1 MSQFKSSSKSGNA
14 NLHDGEDVESVP
26 PATDGAQQSRD
37 TALATAAT
45 VGVVAVGVIIF
56 EAALLPGL
64 ILGAAAALAPEYL
77 PKIGSA
83 LNPLFRSTARGAYR
97 LGQKSREALAEAQEH
112 LHDIAAEV
120 DAEDDA
126 KAKAAPAGPDAKL
139 SPSA

>member
-1 MSQFKSSSKSGNA
+1 MSKIKSNSKSGN
-14 NLHDGEDVESVP
+14 GEDVDSAP
-26 PATDGAQQSRD
+26 QATEAAQQSYD
-37 TALATAAT
+37 TGLATAAT
-45 VGVVAVGVIIF
+45 VGVVAVGALVF

-64 ILGAAAALAPEYL
+64 ILGAAAALAPSYL

-83 LNPLFRSTARGAYR
+83 LNPLFRSTVRGAYR

-126 KAKAAPAGPDAKL
+126 KGKAATAAAPDAKMD
-139 SPSA
+139 PA

>member
-1 MSQFKSSSKSGNA
+1 MSKVKSNSKSGNA
-14 NLHDGEDVESVP
+14 NLHDGEDVDSVP
-26 PATDGAQQSRD
+26 PATDGAEQSLD
-37 TALATAAT
+37 TGLATAAT

-64 ILGAAAALAPEYL
+64 ILGAAAALAPSYL

-83 LNPLFRSTARGAYR
+83 LNPLFRSTVRGAYR
-97 LGQKSREALAEAQEH
+97 FGQKSREALAEAQEH

-126 KAKAAPAGPDAKL
+126 KAKAATPAPDAKL
-139 SPSA
+139 DPA